1 MRILICTAFSLDK
14 PSAGLNKMKDL
25 ISALKLYG
33 VETYISG
40 FKNQD
45 TKFKNKNYQ
54 VKGEK
59 IFFKF
64 NEKIYRHSK
73 SLSINVNTA
82 DFYHKNLDKII
93 KELSIDLIIVY
104 STFSTLIEPIIKISR
119 KNKIKVTAY
128 VGELFN
134 FSLKYL
140 FNGVLFMQYKAFFFS
155 FKLLDGLI
163 CASPSWQSYS
173 QKINKKSVLLP
184 TFINVERFQDFKK
197 SKNKNFRIV
206 LLSNLSKREH
216 PVVLIDAMRE
226 IEKMNG
232 NVELYILADKP
243 KYSLVNLRSFFLR
256 IKLIRLKKIIFT
268 GFLNNY
274 ERDKIM
280 SSADCFVLLRSPDLE
295 SKFLFPVRIGEYFSA
310 TKPLIISCVNP
321 FNKFFEHKK
330 EVFFINR
337 KNKHNELVDA
347 ILELK
352 SNTKLSK
359 KISNNARKYGVNYF
373 SKDFLGLQVLEFLK
387 NILNE

>member
-1 MRILICTAFSLDK
+1 MRVLICTSFSLDK
-14 PSAGLNKMKDL
+14 PSAGLNKMNDL
-25 ISALKLYG
+25 ISSLKLYG

-45 TKFKNKNYQ
+45 INSKNKNYE
-54 VKGEK
+54 VKGDK

-82 DFYHKNLDKII
+82 DFYYKNLDKII

-104 STFSTLIEPIIKISR
+104 STFSTLIEPIINISR
-119 KNKIKVTAY
+119 RSKIKVTAY

-163 CASPSWQSYS
+163 CASPSWESYA
-173 QKINKKSVLLP
+173 QKINKKFVLLP
-184 TFINVERFQDFKK
+184 TFINLERFKDFKK
-197 SKNKNFRIV
+197 FNNKNFRIV

-216 PVVLIDAMRE
+216 PLVLINAMRK
-226 IEKMNG
+226 IEKLNE
-232 NVELYILADKP
+232 NVELYILANKP
-243 KYSLVNLRSFFLR
+243 KYSLLNLRSFFLR
-256 IKLIRLKKIIFT
+256 IKLIRLKNIFFT

-274 ERDKIM
+274 ERDKLM

-310 TKPLIISCVNP
+310 TKPLIISSVNP
-321 FNKFFEHKK
+321 FNRFFEHKK
-330 EVFFINR
+330 EVFFINK
-337 KNKHNELVDA
+337 KNKHSELVNA

-352 SNTKLSK
+352 NNAKLSK
-359 KISNNARKYGVNYF
+359 KISNNARNYGTKYF
-373 SKDFLGLQVLEFLK
+373 SKDFLGLKVLKFLE
-387 NILNE
+387 NILYK